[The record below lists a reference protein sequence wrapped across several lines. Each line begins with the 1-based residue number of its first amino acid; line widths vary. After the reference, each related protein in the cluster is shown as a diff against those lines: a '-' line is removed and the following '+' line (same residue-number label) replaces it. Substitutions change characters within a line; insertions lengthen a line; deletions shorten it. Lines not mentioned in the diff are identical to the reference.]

1 MAQILANGL
10 VQFDDGR
17 ILYSDTP
24 ITGQDFME
32 LQELLPKINP
42 VLGRSAMVGFPFVS
56 GGGGGGGGSPGARGQ
71 DGAPGATG
79 PQGVTGP
86 SGGPSGATGV
96 QGIQGATGVQG
107 TTGPGTQGVT
117 GIQGGTGVGT
127 QGQTGVQGVAGQTGV
142 QGATGPAGGGG
153 GAALWQNIQENTI
166 VTTNATPTVM
176 LSETIPAGTVG
187 TFRVVVDARFNDGS
201 QHASFVKTIRV
212 HNEGAGAILGVSNS
226 DYSDDSSAALTAD
239 FIAAAGDIQVQVIG
253 VAATLITWKARMGRV
268 NLP

>member
-32 LQELLPKINP
+32 LQALLPKINP
-42 VLGRSAMVGFPFVS
+42 ILGRSAMVGFPFVS
-56 GGGGGGGGSPGARGQ
+56 GGGGGGGGSPGARGA
-71 DGAPGATG
+71 DGANGATG
-79 PQGVTGP
+79 VQGATGP
-86 SGGPSGATGV
+86 SGGPPGATGV
-96 QGIQGATGVQG
+96 QGQTGIQGATGAGVPG
-107 TTGPGTQGVT
+107 ATGA
-117 GIQGGTGVGT
+117 GT
-127 QGQTGVQGVAGQTGV
+127 QGQTGVQGGTGPGGTQGQTGV
-142 QGATGPAGGGG
+142 QGATGPAAGGGS
-153 GAALWQNIQENTI
+153 ALWQNIQENTI

-176 LSETIPAGTVG
+176 LAETIPVGTVG
-187 TFRVVVDARFNDGS
+187 TFRVVVDARYNDGS